1 MPTPPRVALL
11 GSTRLSRVVLPWLV
25 DQGRARVVS
34 LDPGEEDE
42 SLPWFAPLRGRC
54 RDLGV
59 PLGRREA
66 DVTLDLDPD
75 ARPTRGEGVMVRVI
89 APPGA
94 ASPDVNRALL
104 VEGAWE
110 MAVCTADGEGAWG
123 RAEVEVEERDEAEE
137 LLDRATLRGLEALA
151 SVFEAILAGSPAEP
165 LPRPLRGGRWRDQE
179 RLLTWEQPASRLLRR
194 IRAAGGPWGGARAT
208 LGETPL
214 LIHRAELVHEE
225 VVAGFTPGTVVDTS
239 EGIDVAC
246 GRGLVRLLQVQP
258 GWRPPRSARVY
269 AREIGLSPGY
279 MLA

>member
-1 MPTPPRVALL
+1 MSTPPRVALL

-75 ARPTRGEGVMVRVI
+75 SRPTRGEGVMVRVL
-89 APPGA
+89 APPAA
-94 ASPDVNRALL
+94 ASPDLNRALL

-110 MAVCTADGEGAWG
+110 MVVCGADGQGAWA
-123 RAEVEVEERDEAEE
+123 RSEVEVEPEDEAEA

-151 SVFEAILAGSPAEP
+151 GCFEAILAGGPTEA

-179 RLLTWEQPASRLLRR
+179 RLLTWELPASRLHRR

-214 LIHRAELVHEE
+214 LIHHARLLHDEP
-225 VVAGFTPGTVVDTS
+225 VAGFTPGTVVDIS
-239 EGIDVAC
+239 DGIDVAC
-246 GRGLVRLLQVQP
+246 GRGLLRLLQVQP
-258 GWRPPRSARVY
+258 GWRPPRSARAY

>member
-1 MPTPPRVALL
+1 MSTPPRVALL
-11 GSTRLSRVVLPWLV
+11 GSTRLTRVVLPWLV

-34 LDPGEEDE
+34 LDPGDEDE
-42 SLPWFAPLRGRC
+42 GGPWFAPLRGLC

-75 ARPTRGEGVMVRVI
+75 ARPTHGEGVMVRVL
-89 APPGA
+89 APPAA
-94 ASPDVNRALL
+94 ASPDLNRALL

-110 MAVCTADGEGAWG
+110 MVVCAADGQGAWA
-123 RAEVEVEERDEAEE
+123 RAAVEVEPDDEAED
-137 LLDRATLRGLEALA
+137 LLDRGTLRGLEALA
-151 SVFEAILAGSPAEP
+151 GCFEAILAGGPTEP
-165 LPRPLRGGRWRDQE
+165 LPGPLRGGRFRDQE
-179 RLLTWEQPASRLLRR
+179 RLLTWELPASRLVRR
-194 IRAAGGPWGGARAT
+194 IRAAGGPWGGARTT

-214 LIHRAELVHEE
+214 RIHRAELVHDDP
-225 VVAGFTPGTVVDTS
+225 VAGFAPGTVVDTS

-246 GRGLVRLLQVQP
+246 GRGLVRLLRVQP
-258 GWRPPRSARVY
+258 SWRPPRSARLY